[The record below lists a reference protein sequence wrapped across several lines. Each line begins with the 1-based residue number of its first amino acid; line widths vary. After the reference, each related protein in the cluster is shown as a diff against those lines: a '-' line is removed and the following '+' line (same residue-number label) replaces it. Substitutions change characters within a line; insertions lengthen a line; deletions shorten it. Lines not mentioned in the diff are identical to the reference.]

1 MGTLLDWLFPPRC
14 AVCRRA
20 GLYCCLKCLADLP
33 PAPPLPA
40 GEGVAINA
48 LFNYRH
54 SAVRQLVWQ
63 LKFRG
68 VREIAGLFAGAL
80 YDHLIGELAELEG
93 LYPGDGAAWLLV
105 PIPSARARLRSRGFN
120 QAAEIARRLTRYNP
134 RDLELAADLLT
145 KTRLAPPQ
153 SSLARREDRER
164 NARDLFRVADPPAAH
179 GRRVILIDDITTTGA
194 TFRDAARA
202 LRSAGARRVIALAV
216 AHG

>member
-1 MGTLLDWLFPPRC
+1 M
-14 AVCRRA
+14 
-20 GLYCCLKCLADLP
+20 
-33 PAPPLPA
+33 
-40 GEGVAINA
+40 ISA

-54 SAVRQLVWQ
+54 PAVRQLVWQ

-68 VREIAGLFAGAL
+68 VREIAGLFAQAL
-80 YDHLIGELAELEG
+80 YDRLISELAEIEA
-93 LYPGDGAAWLLV
+93 LYPSEGEPWLVV
-105 PIPSARARLRSRGFN
+105 PIPSNRGRLRARGFN

-153 SSLARREDRER
+153 SSLAHRTDRAR
-164 NARDLFRVADPPAAH
+164 NASGLFVVADPAAVL

-202 LRSAGARRVIALAV
+202 LRAAGVRRYLAIAV